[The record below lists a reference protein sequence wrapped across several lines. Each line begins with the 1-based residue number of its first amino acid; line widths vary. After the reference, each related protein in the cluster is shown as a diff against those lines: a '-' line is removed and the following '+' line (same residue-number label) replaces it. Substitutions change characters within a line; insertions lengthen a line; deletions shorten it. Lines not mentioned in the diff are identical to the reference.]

1 MSSSSVSYRHKGVLD
16 IFFFFLCL
24 AACIVTAIALVFF
37 YNKVHPDLQLGL
49 VTGFLITAIVT
60 TAIYCLF
67 LAIPAIYSCCCPNV
81 EIEELEYILGGH
93 IDREETVDKEE
104 EPPVVKEV
112 KSEGKIIKILRRN
125 SKGKWTYEPE
135 KGQAESQV

>member
-93 IDREETVDKEE
+93 IDREESVDKEE
-104 EPPVVKEV
+104 EPVVVKEV
-112 KSEGKIIKILRRN
+112 KRESKIILRRN

>member
-93 IDREETVDKEE
+93 IDREETVDKEDK
-104 EPPVVKEV
+104 PAVVEEV
-112 KSEGKIIKILRRN
+112 KSEGKVIKILRRD

-135 KGQAESQV
+135 KGQSESQV

>member
-60 TAIYCLF
+60 TTLYCLF

-93 IDREETVDKEE
+93 IDREESEDKP
-104 EPPVVKEV
+104 EPVVVKEV

>member
-16 IFFFFLCL
+16 IFFFFLRL

-93 IDREETVDKEE
+93 IDREESVDKEDK
-104 EPPVVKEV
+104 PPVVKEV

>member
-93 IDREETVDKEE
+93 IDREESVDKEDK
-104 EPPVVKEV
+104 PPVVKEV

>member
-93 IDREETVDKEE
+93 IDREESDDKED
-104 EPPVVKEV
+104 EPVVVKEV
-112 KSEGKIIKILRRN
+112 KREGKIILRRN

>member
-93 IDREETVDKEE
+93 IDREESEDKP
-104 EPPVVKEV
+104 EPVAVKEV

>member
-93 IDREETVDKEE
+93 IDREETGDKEDK
-104 EPPVVKEV
+104 PVVVKEV
-112 KSEGKIIKILRRN
+112 KSEGKIIKILRRD

-135 KGQAESQV
+135 KGQSESQV

>member
-93 IDREETVDKEE
+93 IDREETVDKEDK
-104 EPPVVKEV
+104 PPVVKEV

>member
-93 IDREETVDKEE
+93 IDREESVDKEDK
-104 EPPVVKEV
+104 PAVVE
-112 KSEGKIIKILRRN
+112 EGKKEGKVIKILRRD

>member
-93 IDREETVDKEE
+93 IDREESVDKED
-104 EPPVVKEV
+104 EPVVVKEV
-112 KSEGKIIKILRRN
+112 KSESKIILRRN

>member
-1 MSSSSVSYRHKGVLD
+1 MSAYSVSYRHKGVAD

-24 AACIVTAIALVFF
+24 AACIIVLIADLLF
-37 YNKVHPDLQLGL
+37 YSNVHIDLQLDL
-49 VTGFLITAIVT
+49 IVGFLITAVVT
-60 TAIYCLF
+60 TTLYCLF

-93 IDREETVDKEE
+93 IDREETVDKEDK
-104 EPPVVKEV
+104 PAVVE
-112 KSEGKIIKILRRN
+112 EGKKEGKVIKILRRD

-135 KGQAESQV
+135 KGQADSQV

>member
-1 MSSSSVSYRHKGVLD
+1 MSAYSVSYRHKGVAD

-37 YNKVHPDLQLGL
+37 YKKVHPDLQLGL

-93 IDREETVDKEE
+93 IDREEIVEKEE
-104 EPPVVKEV
+104 KPAVVE
-112 KSEGKIIKILRRN
+112 EGKKEGKVIKILRRN

>member
-93 IDREETVDKEE
+93 IDREETGDKEDK
-104 EPPVVKEV
+104 PVVVKEV

>member
-93 IDREETVDKEE
+93 IDREETVDKEDK
-104 EPPVVKEV
+104 PVVVEEV
-112 KSEGKIIKILRRN
+112 KEGKVIKILRRD